1 MSNIKKCL
9 RYILVLMISILLGFI
24 FIELSYQIPSK
35 YICQNILASQDDL
48 SDDSNNL
55 NGSFLTKYNYTNPDN
70 FTNSLILSTALIDGK
85 ETGLSTALL
94 NPHPDFNASG
104 AFASVINSAEL
115 ITQNQS
121 FTSQNYGR
129 YWHGYLCF
137 IKPMLALFTYDQMI
151 LINQIF
157 MFSCICLFLVLI
169 SKRFSGEILLPVIGM
184 FFILN
189 PFVISV
195 SFQLS
200 TIPYILLFAMIALL
214 LSPKESFDDFS
225 SYVFLV
231 AGIFVAYFDF
241 LTYPMVALGIPLIL
255 ALLLRFHTDLRDNL
269 IYIIKESVLF
279 FFGYL
284 GMWSGK
290 WILAS
295 IFTEENIIKDAIE
308 NILYRTGGNPQFVE
322 FTYKNTL
329 SRTLH
334 TIPSVIIIALF
345 LMAVIYVAY
354 IMYKKRDLLSN
365 KSLRIAILIPT
376 LYTFIWDKVAMNHT
390 LLHPHLEFRE
400 WSIFVFGILTL
411 MVLPKPSSSAT

>member
-85 ETGLSTALL
+85 GTGLSTALL

-157 MFSCICLFLVLI
+157 MY
-169 SKRFSGEILLPVIGM
+169 
-184 FFILN
+184 
-189 PFVISV
+189 
-195 SFQLS
+195 Q
-200 TIPYILLFAMIALL
+200 
-214 LSPKESFDDFS
+214 
-225 SYVFLV
+225 
-231 AGIFVAYFDF
+231 
-241 LTYPMVALGIPLIL
+241 
-255 ALLLRFHTDLRDNL
+255 
-269 IYIIKESVLF
+269 
-279 FFGYL
+279 YL
-284 GMWSGK
+284 MK
-290 WILAS
+290 
-295 IFTEENIIKDAIE
+295 
-308 NILYRTGGNPQFVE
+308 
-322 FTYKNTL
+322 
-329 SRTLH
+329 
-334 TIPSVIIIALF
+334 
-345 LMAVIYVAY
+345 
-354 IMYKKRDLLSN
+354 
-365 KSLRIAILIPT
+365 
-376 LYTFIWDKVAMNHT
+376 
-390 LLHPHLEFRE
+390 
-400 WSIFVFGILTL
+400 
-411 MVLPKPSSSAT
+411 